1 MEYKVYKVIKLHIKF
16 PQHPELLKRYIY
28 IYHYYI
34 YIYIYTVYIYC
45 ICVCVCVCVCVCI
58 HIYLYVNVWCWWL
71 STPVVEL
78 IGVDESLRVGQW
90 CVFTLVPKKIPQ
102 LQGGEYTPI
111 TRIMP
116 EHRVQLR
123 PAHQLTTEL
132 LYLHVIQ
139 PAITRAIT
147 LLQTRGGIKEREI
160 AWGFI

>member
-1 MEYKVYKVIKLHIKF
+1 MILANGCNITKSEKFKGVWILSVPTVYMKLHIKF
-16 PQHPELLKRYIY
+16 PQHPKLLKIFLY
-28 IYHYYI
+28 
-34 YIYIYTVYIYC
+34 
-45 ICVCVCVCVCVCI
+45 ICVCVCVY
-58 HIYLYVNVWCWWL
+58 IYLYVNVRCWWL
-71 STPVVEL
+71 STPVVEFK
-78 IGVDESLRVGQW
+78 GVDESLCMGQW
-90 CVFTLVPKKIPQ
+90 CVFALVPEKIPQ
-102 LQGGEYTPI
+102 LQGGEHKPI

-147 LLQTRGGIKEREI
+147 LLQTRGGIKEREV